1 MTPASKASAYRK
13 GPGRKF
19 LWTLTMAVPLAF
31 AQQLPPGATVTQH
44 GNVTNV
50 ESKDNLKSFH
60 HLDCIDVGALTTDNT
75 PADMYPAVRTCINRG
90 DYQRAARLSAIAGA
104 YGRFDTLRVNDIS
117 AHQALQVLQLN
128 NLQDLRQDAKDK
140 FQATIKEIVA
150 SDQITDLCFQAR
162 KLGGPTYYPTYMT
175 QHGMSAFTG
184 KGGGLKED
192 FNAAE
197 VWESSLTT
205 YLHCPAR

>member
-1 MTPASKASAYRK
+1 MSSAIKASAYAK
-13 GPGRKF
+13 VPGQRF
-19 LWTLTMAVPLAF
+19 LWAVAVGAPLAF
-31 AQQLPPGATVTQH
+31 GQQLPPNVTVTQH
-44 GNVTNV
+44 GNVTNL

-60 HLDCIDVGALTTDNT
+60 HLDCIDVGALTTDDT

-90 DYQRAARLSAIAGA
+90 DLQRAARLSAIAGA
-104 YGRFDTLRVNDIS
+104 YGRFDTLRVNDVS

-128 NLQDLRQDAKDK
+128 NLQDLSPEAKEK
-140 FQATIKEIVA
+140 FQATVKEIIA
-150 SDQITDLCFQAR
+150 SNELADRCAQAR

-184 KGGGLKED
+184 KGGGLKEN

-197 VWESSLTT
+197 AWESSLTG

>member
-1 MTPASKASAYRK
+1 MSSAIKASAYAK
-13 GPGRKF
+13 VPGQKF
-19 LWTLTMAVPLAF
+19 LWAVAVGAPLAF
-31 AQQLPPGATVTQH
+31 AQQLPPGVTVTQH
-44 GNVTNV
+44 GNVTNL

-60 HLDCIDVGALTTDNT
+60 HLDCIDVGALTTDDT

-90 DYQRAARLSAIAGA
+90 DFQRAARLSAIAGA
-104 YGRFDTLRVNDIS
+104 YGRFDTLRVNDVS

-128 NLQDLRQDAKDK
+128 NLQSLSPEAKEK
-140 FQATIKEIVA
+140 FQATVKEIIA
-150 SDQITDLCFQAR
+150 SNELAELYAQAR

-184 KGGGLKED
+184 KGAGLKEN

-197 VWESSLTT
+197 AWESSLTG

>member
-1 MTPASKASAYRK
+1 MSAASKISACAK
-13 GPGRKF
+13 VLGRKF
-19 LWTLTMAVPLAF
+19 LWALTVGAPLAF
-31 AQQLPPGATVTQH
+31 AQQMPPGATGTQH
-44 GNVTNV
+44 GKVTNL

-60 HLDCIDVGALTTDNT
+60 HLDCIDVGALTTDDS

-90 DYQRAARLSAIAGA
+90 DFQRAARLFAVAGA
-104 YGRFDTLRVNDIS
+104 YGRFDTLRVNDVS

-128 NLQDLRQDAKDK
+128 NFQDLSPDAREK
-140 FQATIKEIVA
+140 FQATVKEIIA
-150 SDQITDLCFQAR
+150 SDRMADLCAQAR
-162 KLGGPTYYPTYMT
+162 KLGGPSYYPTYMT

-192 FNAAE
+192 FKPAE
-197 VWESSLTT
+197 AWESSLTG